1 MGKLK
6 NMQIENDFL
15 ANSSDFIF
23 KDFDYQSKKHFL
35 KERPSRAKFSYV
47 RLLDAIGCV
56 ICFITTLFFCLFFLR
71 YVL

>member
-6 NMQIENDFL
+6 NIQIENDFL

-23 KDFDYQSKKHFL
+23 KDFDYESKKHFL
-35 KERPSRAKFSYV
+35 KEKPTRAKFSYAH
-47 RLLDAIGCV
+47 LFDTIGCV
-56 ICFITTLFFCLFFLR
+56 LCFISTLFFCLFLVR